1 MRTIFR
7 SLVLASVVM
16 AAAALATTTAKAAST
31 LNVPFS
37 FTVAGKI
44 CPAGLYT
51 VEKDPFRSV
60 VIFKSK
66 EAPRSF
72 TWLLRPGG
80 SELPSSRVTLKFDP
94 QGETHAL
101 QSIQYGTLITP
112 RLDKKSRQNEHRPV
126 QTVQGEGQ

>member
-7 SLVLASVVM
+7 SLVLAPVVM
-16 AAAALATTTAKAAST
+16 AAVALATTTAKAAST

-37 FTVAGKI
+37 FTAAGKS

-51 VEKDPFRSV
+51 VEKDTFRGV

-72 TWLLRPGG
+72 TWLLRPGDATLTG
-80 SELPSSRVTLKFDP
+80 SKVVLKFDP

-101 QSIQYGTLITP
+101 QSIQYGTLITS
-112 RLDKKSRQNEHRPV
+112 RLDKKSKQNEHRPV